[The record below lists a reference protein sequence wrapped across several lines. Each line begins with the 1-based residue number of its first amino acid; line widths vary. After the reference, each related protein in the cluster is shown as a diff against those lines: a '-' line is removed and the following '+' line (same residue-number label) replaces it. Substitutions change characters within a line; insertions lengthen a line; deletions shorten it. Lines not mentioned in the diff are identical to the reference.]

1 MARKRITDANTELA
15 VSKEEKVQKI
25 ECASLAAI
33 ITRENIDKVFSL
45 TDTNEIGEDNDFY
58 KIKAMYLGT
67 KAGYSNTLKMSS
79 APIFIRFEEENL
91 GKPKM
96 NKPRSGLS
104 INKSLQTY
112 LFHPL
117 ERYDLA
123 PIFLRR
129 FRRSRR
135 RVYGHGFIHEAAH
148 LIGGTK
154 FECYFSPSIVR

>member
-67 KAGYSNTLKMSS
+67 KAGYSK
-79 APIFIRFEEENL
+79 
-91 GKPKM
+91 
-96 NKPRSGLS
+96 
-104 INKSLQTY
+104 QT
-112 LFHPL
+112 
-117 ERYDLA
+117 R
-123 PIFLRR
+123 
-129 FRRSRR
+129 
-135 RVYGHGFIHEAAH
+135 
-148 LIGGTK
+148 
-154 FECYFSPSIVR
+154 